1 MNKQLSL
8 RDFSLFIAIVA
19 IWAFF
24 AIISPSYLGA
34 RNLSMLSIE
43 MSTTAVA
50 ALGVLL
56 IIVCGH
62 IDLAIGSGI
71 GLFGGLAA
79 VLTTWYGWPAPAAM
93 FVSLLAGIAVW
104 TAMGSV
110 IVTQRIPAFIITL
123 GGLLVFKGVFWK
135 VINTSTVP
143 VNLGGEGNLYSVL
156 TTYYLTPV
164 YGYLLASGVTVAIA
178 LATLKG
184 RASRK
189 RHHFEVEEPE
199 SAFYKFMIKALGL
212 FIAVTVLNMY
222 RGVPLSGV
230 ILGATAIGIYVLT
243 QHMAFGR
250 YLYAIGGNEEAALVS
265 GVPVRRTTILA
276 FSIAGGLV
284 ALTGFLQTSYAG
296 SSTTSVGDL
305 MELDAIAACVIG
317 GVSLKGGRGTVM
329 GVMAGALIMAS
340 LMNGLTLISAPPEIK
355 FITRGIVLALAVWMD
370 VRLNRK

>member
-8 RDFSLFIAIVA
+8 RDFSLFIAIIA

-24 AIISPSYLGA
+24 AIISPSYIGA

-71 GLFGGLAA
+71 GLFGGIAA
-79 VLTTWYGWPAPAAM
+79 VLTTLYGWPAPAAM
-93 FVSLLAGIAVW
+93 FVSMIAGIATW
-104 TAMGSV
+104 TCMGTV
-110 IVTQRIPAFIITL
+110 IVSQRIPAFIITL

-143 VNLGGEGNLYSVL
+143 VNLGGESNLYSVL
-156 TTYYLTPV
+156 TTYYLPSIL
-164 YGYLLASGVTVAIA
+164 GYLLAAGVTTVIAI
-178 LATLKG
+178 ATLKG

-189 RHHFEVEEPE
+189 RHSFEVEEPE
-199 SAFYKFMIKALGL
+199 TAFYKFMLKAIGL

-230 ILGATAIGIYVLT
+230 ILGATAVGIYVLT

-250 YLYAIGGNEEAALVS
+250 YLYAIGGNEDAAMVS
-265 GVPVRRTTILA
+265 GVPVRRTTIMA

-340 LMNGLTLISAPPEIK
+340 LLNGLTLISAPPEIK

>member
-1 MNKQLSL
+1 
-8 RDFSLFIAIVA
+8 
-19 IWAFF
+19 
-24 AIISPSYLGA
+24 
-34 RNLSMLSIE
+34 
-43 MSTTAVA
+43 
-50 ALGVLL
+50 LGVLL

-71 GLFGGLAA
+71 GLFGGIAA
-79 VLTTWYGWPAPAAM
+79 VLTTLYGWPAPAAM
-93 FVSLLAGIAVW
+93 FVSMIAGIATW
-104 TAMGSV
+104 TCMGTV
-110 IVTQRIPAFIITL
+110 IVSQRIPAFIITL

-143 VNLGGEGNLYSVL
+143 VNLGGESNLYSVL
-156 TTYYLTPV
+156 TTYYLPSIL
-164 YGYLLASGVTVAIA
+164 GYLLAAGVTTVIAI
-178 LATLKG
+178 ATLKG

-189 RHHFEVEEPE
+189 RHNFEVEEPE
-199 SAFYKFMIKALGL
+199 TAFYKFMLKAIGL

-230 ILGATAIGIYVLT
+230 ILGATAVGIYVLT

-250 YLYAIGGNEEAALVS
+250 YLYAIGGNEDAAMVS
-265 GVPVRRTTILA
+265 GVPVRRTTIMA

-340 LMNGLTLISAPPEIK
+340 LLNGLTLISAPPEIK

>member
-8 RDFSLFIAIVA
+8 RDFSLFIAIIA
-19 IWAFF
+19 IWTFF
-24 AIISPSYLGA
+24 AIISPSYIGA

-79 VLTTWYGWPAPAAM
+79 VLTTLYGWPAPAAM
-93 FVSLLAGIAVW
+93 FLSLIAGIATW
-104 TAMGSV
+104 TCMGAL
-110 IVTQRIPAFIITL
+110 IVSQRIPAFIITL

-143 VNLGGEGNLYSVL
+143 VNLGGESNLYSVL
-156 TTYYLTPV
+156 TTYYLPSV
-164 YGYLLASGVTVAIA
+164 YGYLLATGVTVAIA
-178 LATLKG
+178 FAALKS
-184 RASRK
+184 RSSRK

-199 SAFYKFMIKALGL
+199 TAFYKFMLKAIGL

-230 ILGATAIGIYVLT
+230 ILGATAVGIYVLT

-250 YLYAIGGNEEAALVS
+250 YLYAIGGNEDAAMVS
-265 GVPVRRTTILA
+265 GVPVRRTTIMA

-340 LMNGLTLISAPPEIK
+340 LLNGLTLISAPPEIK

>member
-8 RDFSLFIAIVA
+8 RDFSLFIAIIA

-24 AIISPSYLGA
+24 AIISPSYIGA

-71 GLFGGLAA
+71 GLFGGISA
-79 VLTTWYGWPAPAAM
+79 VLTTLYGWPAPAAM
-93 FVSLLAGIAVW
+93 FVSMIAGIATW
-104 TAMGSV
+104 TCMGTV
-110 IVTQRIPAFIITL
+110 IVSQRIPAFIITL

-143 VNLGGEGNLYSVL
+143 VNLGGESNLYSVL
-156 TTYYLTPV
+156 TTYYLPSIL
-164 YGYLLASGVTVAIA
+164 GYLLAAGVTTVIAI
-178 LATLKG
+178 ATLKG

-189 RHHFEVEEPE
+189 RHSFEVEEPE
-199 SAFYKFMIKALGL
+199 TAFYKFMLKAIGL

-230 ILGATAIGIYVLT
+230 ILGATAVGIYVLT

-250 YLYAIGGNEEAALVS
+250 YLYAIGGNEDAAMVS
-265 GVPVRRTTILA
+265 GVPVRRTTIMA

-340 LMNGLTLISAPPEIK
+340 LLNGLTLISAPPEIK

>member
-8 RDFSLFIAIVA
+8 RDFSLFIAIIA

-24 AIISPSYLGA
+24 AIISPSYIGA

-71 GLFGGLAA
+71 GLVGGIAA
-79 VLTTWYGWPAPAAM
+79 VLTTLYGWPAPAAM
-93 FVSLLAGIAVW
+93 FVSMIAGIATW
-104 TAMGSV
+104 TCMGTV
-110 IVTQRIPAFIITL
+110 IVSQRIPAFIITL

-143 VNLGGEGNLYSVL
+143 VNLGGESNLYSVL
-156 TTYYLTPV
+156 TTYYLPSIL
-164 YGYLLASGVTVAIA
+164 GYLLAAGVTTVIAI
-178 LATLKG
+178 ATLKG

-189 RHHFEVEEPE
+189 RHNFEVEEPE
-199 SAFYKFMIKALGL
+199 TAFYKFMLKAIGL

-230 ILGATAIGIYVLT
+230 ILGATAVGIYVLT

-250 YLYAIGGNEEAALVS
+250 YLYAIGGNEDAAMVS
-265 GVPVRRTTILA
+265 GVPVRRTTIMA

-340 LMNGLTLISAPPEIK
+340 LLNGLTLISAPPEIK